1 MGSRRNADEWR
12 ALVSA
17 WQRSELSAADFGR
30 KHGVNGQ
37 RLAWWRWKLTAEPA
51 APTFV
56 PVEVTSPPSTTV
68 ATSAA
73 VEIHVAGKVLV
84 VQPDVDAAALR
95 RLLALIEE
103 VA

>member
-1 MGSRRNADEWR
+1 MAARRSAAEWH

-37 RLAWWRWKLTAEPA
+37 RLTWWRWKLAAEPA
-51 APTFV
+51 APALV
-56 PVEVTSPPSTTV
+56 PVEVTSAAPAPETTAST
-68 ATSAA
+68 

-95 RLLALIEE
+95 RLLALLEE
-103 VA
+103 TV

>member
-1 MGSRRNADEWR
+1 MAARRSAAEWH

-37 RLAWWRWKLTAEPA
+37 RLAWWRWKLAAGSA
-51 APTFV
+51 APALV
-56 PVEVTSPPSTTV
+56 PVEVTSLPFTTA
-68 ATSAA
+68 ATSSA

-95 RLLALIEE
+95 RLLALLEE
-103 VA
+103 TV

>member
-1 MGSRRNADEWR
+1 MAARRSAAEWR

-17 WQRSELSAADFGR
+17 WQRSELSAAEFGR

-37 RLAWWRWKLTAEPA
+37 RLAWWRWKLAMEPA
-51 APTFV
+51 APAFV
-56 PVEVTSPPSTTV
+56 PVEVTSSPSTTV
-68 ATSAA
+68 ATSTA

-84 VQPDVDAAALR
+84 VPADFDVAALR
-95 RLLALIEE
+95 CLLALLEE